1 MKRVRTAC
9 PPCTLMQGRSW
20 RDVQTLGGTRDLTGL
35 QVSSGS
41 TRPSPLESQ
50 EAKAA
55 ETRSRGGGEEGHR
68 GPRGRKRS
76 SGERGRSKFA
86 HTGARTR
93 VRWPRAVTAI
103 VLPGAQPCHP
113 CPLPVSEAGTLSASY
128 CQPGGLWCWALRRSW
143 WSSVPLLGC
152 VPVVLQTHKRPET
165 HRVSLL

>member
-1 MKRVRTAC
+1 MSVKRVRTAC
-9 PPCTLMQGRSW
+9 PPCTLTRGRSW
-20 RDVQTLGGTRDLTGL
+20 GDVQTLGGTRDLTGL

-68 GPRGRKRS
+68 GPPGRKRN

-86 HTGARTR
+86 HAGARTR
-93 VRWPRAVTAI
+93 ARWPRTVTAI

-113 CPLPVSEAGTLSASY
+113 CPLLVSEAGTLSASLAGSGAG
-128 CQPGGLWCWALRRSW
+128 PLGGVGGA
-143 WSSVPLLGC
+143 VYPLLGC
-152 VPVVLQTHKRPET
+152 VPLVLQTHKRPET